1 VTESLQ
7 VRKSRLAALDHLA
20 DAEATSRAPR
30 VRESI
35 DRLLNR
41 LRRLLNRLK
50 YLWYQWTGGAWP
62 DQT

>member
-20 DAEATSRAPR
+20 DAEATSRDPR

-50 YLWYQWTGGAWP
+50 YL
-62 DQT
+62 